1 MWKCFAPQVPLLN
14 TLING
19 HCVNGKEGFAC
30 KLALHFFV
38 VPGDVCHIRF
48 LGTYI
53 TMQHGTVYASIICFP
68 VPKCNVRLLLLNALP
83 HLPHPIAMCSPDA
96 NTGKYLTVLL
106 NNLAVIEMLYILAVL
121 PPSPLLVVKV
131 FTDSALF
138 ALFRLKMS
146 NFGFFDK
153 NSKKNRSDLD
163 SLKHLERFDSTFAKS
178 EKKFVSWHFLGSKM
192 SNFGLFL

>member
-14 TLING
+14 TLIHG

-121 PPSPLLVVKV
+121 PLSPFSLRLLSHTDPQALMEYHLIPLQLPLAPPLQRPQVVC
-131 FTDSALF
+131 
-138 ALFRLKMS
+138 
-146 NFGFFDK
+146 
-153 NSKKNRSDLD
+153 
-163 SLKHLERFDSTFAKS
+163 
-178 EKKFVSWHFLGSKM
+178 KFSSFP
-192 SNFGLFL
+192 F